1 MPKSSSGY
9 DTIWVQSVDKTEP
22 KSVIFLPIREDYKTE
37 KLAKIYVNEIVARHG
52 VPVSIISDRDG
63 RFTSHLWQALQE
75 ALGTRLDM
83 STAYHPQTDGSDV
96 NSIFRAGGYAS
107 SISPVIWTEVGE
119 SQLIGPEIVQE
130 TTEKIF
136 NQGKM
141 KTAEV
146 ARKSYADKWDSS
158 PFIFAATI
166 LQSSS
171 AIHHISNIDNM
182 YIKSYS
188 FSLFSSLPGVLT
200 PVRAINGFD
209 MPLPVAVCSGL
220 VNPLAPRKVRFIMDD
235 PNITME
241 EYIKLQAEK
250 VQRRDFEADFPSI
263 VYNDALTSK
272 ENVSPEPTD
281 SFSYKLILVDNLKPE
296 PVNDHIEINTELPSK
311 DIDIEL
317 MDSVVCISNDTT
329 PIESD
334 EHLETNHDKK
344 SELSETNMAQLP
356 IRAQRQPWLIYEVK
370 GYTDEIVQDFEQ
382 RLAGIF
388 NLEDD
393 GTFSFQLGGAKRE
406 MSWRQFI
413 LALGLHTVEEIDI
426 VGFRAYWDGS
436 SRIRDPL
443 RRLCHRLIA
452 HTIVGREQA
461 PKKVTCTNL
470 YFMRS
475 MDREVVNLPYLLA
488 HYLFRHAEER
498 KHEAEMSGGHFIGRI
513 ADYFGL
519 LIEERLPGTTV
530 VAWVAPGTERQQV
543 AAAKAPKDVEGAH
556 AEVEGDQAISAPVQA
571 PQPLLPAAQTRTML
585 QRITRLE

>member
-1 MPKSSSGY
+1 M
-9 DTIWVQSVDKTEP
+9 
-22 KSVIFLPIREDYKTE
+22 
-37 KLAKIYVNEIVARHG
+37 
-52 VPVSIISDRDG
+52 
-63 RFTSHLWQALQE
+63 
-75 ALGTRLDM
+75 
-83 STAYHPQTDGSDV
+83 
-96 NSIFRAGGYAS
+96 
-107 SISPVIWTEVGE
+107 
-119 SQLIGPEIVQE
+119 
-130 TTEKIF
+130 
-136 NQGKM
+136 
-141 KTAEV
+141 
-146 ARKSYADKWDSS
+146 
-158 PFIFAATI
+158 
-166 LQSSS
+166 
-171 AIHHISNIDNM
+171 
-182 YIKSYS
+182 
-188 FSLFSSLPGVLT
+188 
-200 PVRAINGFD
+200 
-209 MPLPVAVCSGL
+209 
-220 VNPLAPRKVRFIMDD
+220 MDD

-250 VQRRDFEADFPSI
+250 VQRRGRTFNWETATYNKIYCDNLNFFTDFEADFPSI

-356 IRAQRQPWLIYEVK
+356 IRAQRHPWLRYEVK
-370 GYTDEIVQDFEQ
+370 GYTDEIVQDFKR

-388 NLEDD
+388 SMSMDARLSMDHTDARRQVVLTSHTWRRFADTILDLEDD

-413 LALGLHTVEEIDI
+413 LALGLHTVKEIDI
-426 VGFRAYWDGS
+426 IGFRAYWDES

-461 PKKVTCTNL
+461 PKKVTCTDL
-470 YFMRS
+470 YFLRS

-488 HYLFRHAEER
+488 HYLFRHAGER
-498 KHEAEMSGGHFIGRI
+498 KHEAQMSGGHFIGRL

-519 LIEERLPGTTV
+519 LIEERLHGTTV
-530 VAWVAPGTERQQV
+530 VVD
-543 AAAKAPKDVEGAH
+543 AARALDDVEGAH
-556 AEVEGDQAISAPVQA
+556 IEVQGDQAVPAFVHA
-571 PQPLLPAAQTRTML
+571 PQPPLPAA
-585 QRITRLE
+585 